1 MNSGRVRSAV
11 VETAETPETENRRPE
26 TGESEQE
33 TSETISIFRLPF
45 SAFRSLCFLHSPV
58 SALSG
63 FRSPVSGFRSFR
75 FPLSG
80 LLIVLLFLSGCTFPM
95 SRRPPRPGRTTMGSP
110 LVLLPAQSIGNYLL
124 VEAKWDR
131 FGPYRFLVDTGSSVT
146 LVTPALAKRY
156 AGRNLPSPGTT
167 RVRVTGPD
175 GKITE
180 LPRSSMRRI
189 ELGDAR
195 FEDVDVLIYD
205 CEPLTAHLGVR
216 IDGVLGFPL
225 FRETLLTLDYPGSR
239 IVLQPARN
247 SPLMPGTIIAF
258 DDARKTPL
266 ITVRLGDRSL
276 VALIDSG
283 SDALFSLNPVG
294 LSPQFEYGPT
304 IGATVGTIA
313 GDRTQRIGR
322 LSETLAIGDYAF
334 HKPIV
339 DLTDELSAVGGGML
353 KHFTVSFDQLHD
365 RVTFY
370 RESREPIQTPPRR
383 SAGVSF
389 SKTPAYWRVA
399 GVVPNSS
406 AEKAGVQQGDLV
418 IRINGDGVA
427 RWDLRRYE
435 QLVAT
440 ANEITFTFLNGNTET
455 EKTVSVFELV
465 P

>member
-1 MNSGRVRSAV
+1 
-11 VETAETPETENRRPE
+11 
-26 TGESEQE
+26 
-33 TSETISIFRLPF
+33 
-45 SAFRSLCFLHSPV
+45 
-58 SALSG
+58 
-63 FRSPVSGFRSFR
+63 
-75 FPLSG
+75 
-80 LLIVLLFLSGCTFPM
+80 M
-95 SRRPPRPGRTTMGSP
+95 SSP

-124 VEAKWDR
+124 VEVKWDR

-146 LVTPALAKRY
+146 LVTPTLARRY
-156 AGRNLPSPGTT
+156 AGRNFPSPGTT

-175 GKITE
+175 GTITE
-180 LPRSSMRRI
+180 LPRGSMRRI

-195 FEDVDVLIYD
+195 FENVDVLIYD

-225 FRETLLTLDYPGSR
+225 FRETFLTLDYPGSR

-247 SPLMPGTIIAF
+247 SPLVPGTIIAF

-294 LSPQFEYGPT
+294 LAPQFAYGPT
-304 IGATVGTIA
+304 IGATVGMIG

-322 LSETLAIGDYAF
+322 LNETLAIGDYAF
-334 HKPIV
+334 QQPIV
-339 DLTDELSAVGGGML
+339 DLTDELSAIGGGML
-353 KHFTVSFDQLHD
+353 KNFAVSFDQLND

-370 RESREPIQTPPRR
+370 RDSREPIQTAPRR

-406 AEKAGVQQGDLV
+406 AEREGVQQGDLV
-418 IRINGDGVA
+418 TRINGEPVA

-440 ANEITFTFLNGNTET
+440 AKEITLTFLQGNAES
-455 EKTVSVFELV
+455 EKRVSVFELV

>member
-1 MNSGRVRSAV
+1 M
-11 VETAETPETENRRPE
+11 
-26 TGESEQE
+26 
-33 TSETISIFRLPF
+33 
-45 SAFRSLCFLHSPV
+45 
-58 SALSG
+58 
-63 FRSPVSGFRSFR
+63 
-75 FPLSG
+75 
-80 LLIVLLFLSGCTFPM
+80 
-95 SRRPPRPGRTTMGSP
+95 
-110 LVLLPAQSIGNYLL
+110 LPAESIGNYLL
-124 VEAKWDR
+124 IQAKWDR
-131 FGPYRFLVDTGSSVT
+131 YGPYHLLVETGSSVT
-146 LVTPALAKRY
+146 LVTPALARRY
-156 AGRNLPSPGTT
+156 PGGETRSRGTT
-167 RVRVTGPD
+167 RVRVTGAD
-175 GKITE
+175 GTITE
-180 LPRSSMRRI
+180 LPRGSLRRL

-195 FEDVDVLIYD
+195 FEDVDVLVYD
-205 CEPLTAHLGVR
+205 CAPLSAHLGVK

-239 IVLQPARN
+239 VVLQNARN
-247 SPLMPGTIIAF
+247 SPLIPGTVIPF

-294 LSPQFEYGPT
+294 VAPQFVVRPT
-304 IGATVGTIA
+304 VGATVGTIS

-322 LSETLAIGDYAF
+322 LAESLAIGEYAF
-334 HKPIV
+334 DRPIV
-339 DLTDELSAVGGGML
+339 DLTDELSAIGGGML

-370 RESREPIQTPPRR
+370 RASREPILTPPRR

-406 AEKAGVQQGDLV
+406 AAKVGVQQGDLV
-418 IRINGDGVA
+418 IRINGESVA

-440 ANEITFTFLNGNTET
+440 AREITFTFLNGSAET
-455 EKTVSVFELV
+455 EKRVEVFELV